1 MREMNEVD
9 GANSSP
15 RPMG

>member
-1 MREMNEVD
+1 MLEMNEVG